1 LQIALRESVP
11 GGKTLVFT
19 ITAPIRQPSK
29 TVAELEEKIRVRLA
43 RRPAKMDL
51 GDVIYGNRIRVRLI
65 SGESASKVI
74 GYVHNADIDT
84 DSLFEMARSEK

>member
-1 LQIALRESVP
+1 
-11 GGKTLVFT
+11 
-19 ITAPIRQPSK
+19 
-29 TVAELEEKIRVRLA
+29 
-43 RRPAKMDL
+43 MDL